1 MIYITNKKLLKKVDD
16 LSKEEVKEFIY
27 HLEVVAFLLKKFGK
41 RLNTSSFYD
50 LLKKNVDIYYVW
62 SFLKSINKLNLKDLK
77 EIIDSLKGRFGLD
90 KVFYVKINDDDNKIS
105 SIAKIIKEKFGD
117 DVVIQKDK
125 YDKIGL
131 FVKWLGYYY
140 KRDLNSD
147 LNKLLR

>member
-1 MIYITNKKLLKKVDD
+1 MIYITNKKLLKKFGG
-16 LSKEEVKEFIY
+16 LSKEEVEDLIY
-27 HLEVVAFLLKKFGK
+27 YLEAIVFLLKKFGK

-50 LLKKNVDIYYVW
+50 MLKNNADTFYVW

-90 KVFYVKINDDDNKIS
+90 KIFYVKINDDDKIS
-105 SIAKIIKEKFGD
+105 SVAKIIKEKFGD
-117 DVVIQKDK
+117 DVTIQKDK